1 LAGFLKIN
9 FFQSTGANVTPFHKL
24 WVLEWHPP
32 SLTLLPS
39 VPVCHTYRK
48 LYVRT
53 TSEMG
58 F

>member
-1 LAGFLKIN
+1 LAGFLIIN
-9 FFQSTGANVTPFHKL
+9 FLQGTGTNVTPFHKL
-24 WVLEWHPP
+24 WGLEWHPP

-39 VPVCHTYRK
+39 VPLCYAFGE

-53 TSEMG
+53 SSEMG